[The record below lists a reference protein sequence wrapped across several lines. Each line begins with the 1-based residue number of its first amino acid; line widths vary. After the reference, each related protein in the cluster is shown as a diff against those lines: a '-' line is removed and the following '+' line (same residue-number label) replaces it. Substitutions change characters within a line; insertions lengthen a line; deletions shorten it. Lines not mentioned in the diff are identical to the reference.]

1 MKRFLG
7 IIALLIPLLLF
18 ISFEVEAASTTVYK
32 LDISGVINPVTVRYV
47 NLAFEKARE
56 SNSLILVVMDTPG
69 GLVSS
74 MRTIVQEFLNSP
86 VPVVVYVYPRGA
98 RAASAGTF
106 ILLSAHIAAMAPGT
120 TVGAAHPVTI
130 GGGSGGE
137 KEEKVIE
144 GKIVNDLV
152 ALIKAVAK
160 ERGRNEKWAEMAI
173 RTSATLT
180 ADEALKEGV
189 IDIVSP
195 SIEALLKEINGR
207 NVKLSSTKGVTKI
220 NLENYN
226 LVELEMPWYY
236 KVLHFIGDPNIAY
249 LLLFIG
255 FYALIFEVTHPGAVI
270 PGVIGVLCLILFFF
284 SFQILPFSIAGL
296 ALVFLGIIL
305 LILELFITSHG
316 VLTVGGALS
325 LLLGSFM
332 LVKPGEETPYIK
344 ISTSL
349 IVGIVAAT
357 VAFFAFALSLALYAQ
372 KRKPVSGREGMVGEK
387 GVAKTRLSPEGT
399 VLVHGE
405 LWRAISLS
413 GDIEEGDRVEVLE
426 VNGLTLKVKKIE
438 ERREK

>member
-1 MKRFLG
+1 MKRPFRMMV
-7 IIALLIPLLLF
+7 ILIPLLLMMC
-18 ISFEVEAASTTVYK
+18 FEAEGASTTVYRVN
-32 LDISGVINPVTVRYV
+32 INGVINPVTVKYV
-47 NLAFEKARE
+47 NLAFEKAKE
-56 SNSLILVVMDTPG
+56 PNSIILATMDTPG

-74 MRTIVQEFLNSP
+74 MRTIVQDFLNSP
-86 VPVVVYVYPRGA
+86 VPIIVYVYPRGA

-137 KEEKVIE
+137 KQEKVME
-144 GKIVNDLV
+144 GKIINDLV
-152 ALIKAVAK
+152 ALIKAIAK

-189 IDIVSP
+189 IDLVSP
-195 SIEALLKEINGR
+195 NVETLLKEVNGR
-207 NVKLSSTKGVTKI
+207 SVRLSSKEVVKL

-236 KVLHFIGDPNIAY
+236 RVLHFIGDPNIAY

-255 FYALIFEVTHPGAVI
+255 FYALIFEVTHPGAII

-296 ALVFLGIIL
+296 VLVFLGIIL
-305 LILELFITSHG
+305 LVLELFITSHG
-316 VLTVGGALS
+316 VLTIGGALS

-332 LVKPGEETPYIK
+332 LMKPGEETPYVK

-349 IVGIVAAT
+349 IIGIVAAT
-357 VAFFAFALSLALYAQ
+357 VAFFAFALTLALYAQ
-372 KRKPVSGREGMVGEK
+372 KRKPVSGKEGMIGER
-387 GVAKTRLSPEGT
+387 GVAKTKLSPEGT

-405 LWRAISLS
+405 LWKAISLS
-413 GDIEEGDRVEVLE
+413 GDIEEGDKVEVFE

-438 ERREK
+438 EGREE

>member
-1 MKRFLG
+1 MYRIWRRVFLSLLV
-7 IIALLIPLLLF
+7 LLIF
-18 ISFEVEAASTTVYK
+18 SGVSSASTTVYK
-32 LDISGVINPVTVRYV
+32 LDLKGVINPVTLKYV
-47 NLAFEKARE
+47 SSVFEKAKGE
-56 SNSLILVVMDTPG
+56 NVVILATIDTPG

-74 MRTIVQEFLNSP
+74 MRSIVQDFLNSS
-86 VPVVVYVYPRGA
+86 VPVIAYVYPRGA

-130 GGGSGGE
+130 GGGGDE
-137 KEEKVIE
+137 KENKVME

-152 ALIKAVAK
+152 ALIKAIAK

-195 SIEALLKEINGR
+195 SVETLLKEVHGR
-207 NVKLSSTKGVTKI
+207 EVKLSPTRVVKL
-220 NLENYN
+220 NLEGYN
-226 LVELEMPWYY
+226 LVEMEMPWYY
-236 KVLHFIGDPNIAY
+236 KVLHLIGDPNIAY

-255 FYALIFEVTHPGAVI
+255 FYALIFEVTHPGAII
-270 PGVIGVLCLILFFF
+270 PGVIGVLCLLLFFF

-296 ALVFLGIIL
+296 ALVVMGIVF

-316 VLTVGGALS
+316 VLTLGGAIS

-332 LVKPGEETPYIK
+332 LMKPGEETPYIR
-344 ISTSL
+344 ISTGL
-349 IVGIVAAT
+349 IIGIVAAT

-372 KRKPVSGREGMVGEK
+372 RRKPVSGKEGMIGER
-387 GVAKTRLSPEGT
+387 GVVKSKLSPEGT

-405 LWRAISLS
+405 LWKAVSLS
-413 GDIEEGDRVEVLE
+413 GDIEEGERIEVVEVD
-426 VNGLTLKVKKIE
+426 GLLLKVKRVE
-438 ERREK
+438 ERRVST